1 MKNRIALF
9 LLLPLSFLTLTVSH
23 AVAQESSQSIRKV
36 VDKVMPTYPSLAR
49 TMNIV
54 GAVRADVTVA
64 PNGKVRLVELR
75 GGHPVLGKAAE
86 DALQHWKWEPAAH
99 ETHESVELRF
109 NP

>member
-1 MKNRIALF
+1 MKNRFALF
-9 LLLPLSFLTLTVSH
+9 LLFALLTSGNSYVLGQDS
-23 AVAQESSQSIRKV
+23 AQNRKV
-36 VDKVMPTYPSLAR
+36 VDKVMPEYPSLAR

-54 GAVRADVTVA
+54 GIVRADVTVA
-64 PNGKVRLVELR
+64 PNGKVKLVELK

-86 DALQHWKWEPAAH
+86 DALQHWKWEPASH